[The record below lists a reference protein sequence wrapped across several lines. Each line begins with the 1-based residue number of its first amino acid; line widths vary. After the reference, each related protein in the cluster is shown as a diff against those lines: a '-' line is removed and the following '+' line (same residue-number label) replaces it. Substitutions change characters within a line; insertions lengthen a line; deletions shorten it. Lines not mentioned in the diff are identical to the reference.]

1 MNDKLHLFSLP
12 NEVSILCQ
20 RYLAKQVLTAQVF
33 VQVLTPFTTR
43 DLLRL
48 TTVSYRFHAL
58 VLRILHYR
66 LLVAASLREYKL
78 IFECYHPV
86 QKLTE
91 PHVFCK
97 YLGTDGLSDK
107 HEGEGSLYEN
117 VETSR
122 QLGRLTSLYSR
133 FRPEVTVEERMMGTR
148 LVPLPGRT
156 PRLENWAEIEEKMK
170 KS

>member
-1 MNDKLHLFSLP
+1 MNSQLHLFSLP
-12 NEVSILCQ
+12 NEVKTPPEIP
-20 RYLAKQVLTAQVF
+20 RRMLTVQVF
-33 VQVLTPFTTR
+33 VQILTPFSTR

-66 LLVAASLREYKL
+66 LLVAASLQEYKL
-78 IFECYHPV
+78 ILECFHPAS
-86 QKLTE
+86 KLTE
-91 PHVFCK
+91 PHVFCT

-117 VETSR
+117 VETSQ

-133 FRPEVTVEERMMGTR
+133 FRPEVTVEEKMMGTR
-148 LVPLPGRT
+148 LVPSPGRNSRPT
-156 PRLENWAEIEEKMK
+156 WMD
-170 KS
+170 